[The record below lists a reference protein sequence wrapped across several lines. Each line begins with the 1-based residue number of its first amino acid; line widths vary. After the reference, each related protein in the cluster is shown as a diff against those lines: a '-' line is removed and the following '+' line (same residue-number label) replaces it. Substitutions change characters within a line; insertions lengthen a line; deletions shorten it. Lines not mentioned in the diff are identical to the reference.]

1 MKRMVGRIGLVL
13 SIVLGGCLGGCSTPS
28 YLVLLP
34 NPDGSVGKVVL
45 QGAAGGQ
52 VVNQAQHGVLLD
64 GSKAPAPVSNETLER
79 DFGAA
84 MKARPAL
91 PEVFIVYFQS
101 QGTGLTAQSQALLPY
116 IAERIMARKTVD
128 LSIVGHTDTM
138 GPDIINEMLALRRAH
153 TVVRYLRDMGVNNVP
168 MVVESYGKRM
178 LRVPTPDKTSEPRN
192 RRVEIMVR

>member
-1 MKRMVGRIGLVL
+1 MRTVAFFVWLLV
-13 SIVLGGCLGGCSTPS
+13 VAGLGGCSSS

-34 NPDGSVGKVVL
+34 NPDGSVGKVIV
-45 QGAAGGQ
+45 QGASGGQ
-52 VVNQAQHGVLLD
+52 VVSEAQHGTLLD
-64 GSKAPAPVSNETLER
+64 GSKAPAPVSKEALQR

-84 MKARPAL
+84 MTARPTL
-91 PEVFIVYFQS
+91 PEVFILYFQS

-116 IAERIMARKTVD
+116 IAERIMARKTAD

-192 RRVEIMVR
+192 RRVEITVR